1 MLILAFSKLINSFIE
16 LKFTEK
22 QLLNLRKIKIKMLK
36 KHIPN
41 LLTLL
46 NLLSGTIAVYFA
58 VKEELVIAACFV
70 FLGIF
75 FDFFDGFAAR
85 LLKVHGELGKQLDSL
100 ADVVTSGV
108 VPGIV
113 LFQLISNSV
122 ENKTWENAINSIL
135 KTGHENYFTST
146 FFISLIGLL
155 FTMGAAYRL
164 AKFNIDERQT
174 SSFIGLPTP
183 AAALVV
189 LSLPLILNYSS
200 NELVFTIIQN
210 VWFLIGLSILLC
222 YLMNAEIPLFS
233 LKFKNYSWGKNKIKY
248 LFIILTAIL
257 TALFQFIAIPLVIL
271 LYVLM
276 STIENKQLKNLD

>member
-1 MLILAFSKLINSFIE
+1 
-16 LKFTEK
+16 
-22 QLLNLRKIKIKMLK
+22 MLK
-36 KHIPN
+36 KYIPN

-58 VKEELVIAACFV
+58 VKEALVIAAGFV
-70 FLGIF
+70 FLGIL

-85 LLKVHGELGKQLDSL
+85 MLKVQGELGKQLDSL

-113 LFQLISNSV
+113 LFQLISKSV
-122 ENKTWENAINSIL
+122 ENKSWENAVNSVL
-135 KTGHENYFTST
+135 KTGNEHYFTST

-164 AKFNIDERQT
+164 AKFNIDVRQT

-189 LSLPLILNYSS
+189 LSLPLILNYSN
-200 NELVFTIIQN
+200 NEMVSGLIQN
-210 VWFLIGLSILLC
+210 IWFLIGLAILLC

-233 LKFKNYSWGKNKIKY
+233 LKFKDYSLKKNKIKY

-257 TALFQFIAIPLVIL
+257 SAVFQFIAIPLVIL
-271 LYVLM
+271 LYVLL
-276 STIENKQLKNLD
+276 STVENRQLKKSY

>member
-1 MLILAFSKLINSFIE
+1 M
-16 LKFTEK
+16 
-22 QLLNLRKIKIKMLK
+22 MLK
-36 KHIPN
+36 KYVPN

-122 ENKTWENAINSIL
+122 ENDTWENAINSIF

-189 LSLPLILNYSS
+189 LSLPLILNYSN
-200 NELVFTIIQN
+200 NELVSGIIQN
-210 VWFLIGLSILLC
+210 VWFLIGLAILLC

-233 LKFKNYSWGKNKIKY
+233 LKFKDYRWEKNKIKY
-248 LFIILTAIL
+248 LFIIFTAIL
-257 TALFQFIAIPLVIL
+257 SILFQFIAIPLVIL

-276 STIENKQLKNLD
+276 STIENKIFKNFD